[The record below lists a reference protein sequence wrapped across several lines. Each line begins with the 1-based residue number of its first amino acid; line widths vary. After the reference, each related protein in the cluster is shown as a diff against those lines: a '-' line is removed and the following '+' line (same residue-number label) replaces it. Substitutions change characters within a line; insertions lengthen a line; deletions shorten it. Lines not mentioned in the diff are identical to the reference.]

1 MLRMCKI
8 VYDRVYITADGEVR
22 LCSWNDVPVGNIFE
36 NTLYEIWHGEAAD
49 KLRKSFMEEKLR
61 GCHESECP
69 YCIQGNNSIF
79 CETLEDAKKVYDSL
93 PDTPTEIVLAYDFR
107 CNHVCPHCRQ
117 KHFVPDKVYVE
128 KMKKIMENIEP
139 YINNVKFFDI
149 NGGGEVFVCPE
160 MMDMLSRFK
169 PNDSECKVYLE
180 TNGAMFKD
188 NWDKISHLA
197 NYHLM
202 ISVTPNSFHR
212 QTYKYLAGRDD
223 LEKFNESFE
232 LMKQLRAEN
241 KVKFLRVTMVVQDS
255 NFREIPEF
263 IQNCLDHNADEIILR
278 PIFMWFGIN
287 QDEWFIKNVQN
298 PGHPYHKEY
307 MEILDMPICKHEK
320 VYNWGITNK
329 MEPVTFREYFS
340 SASLV
345 NRSYVKDR
353 LDGIRKAID
362 KREVIIYGY
371 GNVGKILVEE
381 LTDVDNK
388 ANITYIAVSEKN
400 MSENY
405 YYGKEIK
412 AIRDINI
419 NSSTKIIIGTVIKQY
434 ADEMQAICKE
444 IGFSDSQIIDL
455 SKIEACDCTTC
466 S

>member
-1 MLRMCKI
+1 MVRMCKI
-8 VYDRVYITADGEVR
+8 VFDRVYITVDGEVR
-22 LCSWNDVPVGNIFE
+22 LCSWNDVSVGNILD

-49 KLRKSFMEEKLR
+49 RLRRSFMEEKLR

-79 CETLEDAKKVYDSL
+79 CETSEDAKKVYDSL

-117 KHFVPDKVYVE
+117 NHFVPDKDYIE
-128 KMKKIMENIEP
+128 KMKKIMANIEP
-139 YINNVKFFDI
+139 YISNVKFFDI

-160 MMDMLSRFK
+160 MMEMLARFK
-169 PNDSECKVYLE
+169 PNDPECKVYLE

-188 NWDKISHLA
+188 NWKKISHLSE
-197 NYHLM
+197 YHLM
-202 ISVTPNSFHR
+202 ISVTPNSFHK
-212 QTYKYLAGRDD
+212 QTYKYLAGRDE
-223 LEKFNESFE
+223 LEKFNESFK
-232 LMKQLRAEN
+232 LMKQLREEN

-307 MEILDMPICKHEK
+307 MEILELPICKHEK

-329 MEPVTFREYFS
+329 MEPVTFRQYFS
-340 SASLV
+340 SGMNE
-345 NRSYVKDR
+345 NRKFVKDT
-353 LDGIRKAID
+353 INEIYNAID
-362 KREVIIYGY
+362 GSEVVVYGY
-371 GNVGKILVEE
+371 GNIGKLLVKE
-381 LTDVDNK
+381 LTDTSEK
-388 ANITYIAVSEKN
+388 ANITCIAVSCKTTDDD
-400 MSENY
+400 Y

-412 AIRDINI
+412 EIDNVKY
-419 NSSTKIIIGTVIKQY
+419 NTSTKFLLATNIIEY
-434 ADEMQAICKE
+434 ARQMKNKCIEMNIDEDNIILMPGIC
-444 IGFSDSQIIDL
+444 I
-455 SKIEACDCTTC
+455 
-466 S
+466 